1 MWYTP
6 AWKTIPSWAV
16 IGTAD
21 RVIPPALL
29 QSMAQRAGAHI
40 TDVKAG
46 HLSLISD
53 PGVVTGVIEQA
64 AQATG

>member
-1 MWYTP
+1 
-6 AWKTIPSWAV
+6 
-16 IGTAD
+16 
-21 RVIPPALL
+21 
-29 QSMAQRAGAHI
+29 MAQRAGAHI

-53 PGVVTGVIEQA
+53 PGVVTDVIEQA

>member
-1 MWYTP
+1 
-6 AWKTIPSWAV
+6 V

-21 RVIPPALL
+21 KVIPPALL
-29 QSMAQRAGAHI
+29 LSMAQRAGAHI

-64 AQATG
+64 AQATS